1 MSSRRQGLLVL
12 ADGTKFE
19 GEYIGV
25 DIDAPISGEVVFHTA
40 MSGYQEVLTDPSYAG
55 QIVSFTYPHIGNYGI
70 SGDAAESNMTAVRG
84 MIARDVS
91 EQPSNW
97 TSEQSLPDFLS
108 EKRLGCLNGV
118 DTRKLTKRIRDTG
131 AMPGAFG
138 PLDAF
143 DEETL
148 TAAAKAEPGTDG
160 VDLVAKVTTK
170 EPYTVGAGG
179 KNIVALDFGIKQSI
193 LDQLTELGTV
203 TVLPASSTAAEV
215 MALSP
220 DGVFLSNGPGDPRV
234 VTYAVEA
241 VRELVGQVP
250 IFGICLGHQ
259 LLSLAIGAD
268 IIKLGFGHHGANHPV
283 MNMSNS
289 EVEITSQNHNF
300 AVDPASLADG
310 VEVTH
315 VNLNDQVCQG
325 IAIPDKHAFSVQHHP
340 EANPGP
346 NDSTYLFADF
356 KELME
361 NYAQKK

>member
-1 MSSRRQGLLVL
+1 MSSRRQGMLVL

-19 GEYIGV
+19 GEYLGA
-25 DIDAPISGEVVFHTA
+25 DIEAPISGEVVFHTA

-70 SGDAAESNMTAVRG
+70 SGDASESKMTAVRG

-91 EQPSNW
+91 EEPSNW
-97 TSEQSLPDFLS
+97 TSEQSLPEFLA

-118 DTRKLTKRIRDTG
+118 DTRKLTKQIRDIG

-138 PLDAF
+138 PTDLF
-143 DEETL
+143 NEEAL
-148 TAAAKAEPGTDG
+148 TKAAKAEPGTDG
-160 VDLVAKVTTK
+160 IDLVAQVTTK
-170 EPYTVGAGG
+170 EPYSAGSG
-179 KNIVALDFGIKQSI
+179 EKKIVALDFGIKQSI
-193 LDQLTELGTV
+193 VDQLAELGTI
-203 TVLPASSTAAEV
+203 TVLPASSSAADV
-215 MALSP
+215 LALEP

-234 VTYAVEA
+234 LTYAVDTIK
-241 VRELVGQVP
+241 ELLGRLP

-283 MNMSNS
+283 MNMGNR

-300 AVDPASLADG
+300 AVDPASLGDG

-325 IAIPDKHAFSVQHHP
+325 IAIPQKHAFSVQHHP

-356 KELME
+356 KDLME
-361 NYAQKK
+361 SYAKEN